1 MTGTEDRSQEE
12 RERAEEELP
21 EKDAAELV
29 HPADTADHLESL
41 ELEEQ
46 IKFIKRLPIRDAASS
61 IAEMGHQERI
71 ELFERLNL
79 GMASRVISNMA
90 PDDATD
96 ILAGLDEE
104 RRRSILARIPPRDRV
119 ELRELLTY
127 DPDTA
132 GGVMNTD
139 ALVLHQ
145 DLDTD
150 QAINLIRRQVGDK
163 EIPYYAYVVDEENRL
178 VGVVSLR
185 ELMIAPHAMHLEDL
199 IQPQKLIAV
208 HHETDQEEVA
218 RLISN
223 YNFLALPVV
232 DDEEK
237 LLGVVTVDDVINI
250 IHEEASEDMQSMVGA
265 GMDETTE
272 SPWLYSVK
280 KRVPWLL
287 LNMVNSA
294 VAAYVVHLFE
304 DNIAKITLLA
314 VLMPVVANMAGNSGQ
329 QALAVMIRQMAVE
342 RFERKKFWLGV
353 LREAR
358 IGFTNGILLGGTIFC
373 VVWALTQNLTLSGV
387 VGAAMW
393 IDMFVG
399 CTAGASIPLILQELG
414 RDPAQ
419 ASTIFLTTITDTV
432 GFLSLLSLA
441 GLVLLGG

>member
-1 MTGTEDRSQEE
+1 MPETEE
-12 RERAEEELP
+12 RNGEERSEREPEEESTS
-21 EKDAAELV
+21 ELA
-29 HPADTADHLESL
+29 HPADTAEHLESL
-41 ELEEQ
+41 ELEAQ
-46 IKFIKRLPIRDAASS
+46 IKFIKLLPVKDAAAA
-61 IAEMGHQERI
+61 IAEMGHYERI
-71 ELFERLNL
+71 ELIQRLNL
-79 GMASRVISNMA
+79 GMASRVIANMA

-104 RRRSILARIPPRDRV
+104 LRRHLLAKIPPRDRS

-127 DPDTA
+127 DPDSA

-139 ALVLHQ
+139 TLVLHQ
-145 DLDTD
+145 DLNTD
-150 QAINLIRRQVGDK
+150 QAIALVRQQVEDK
-163 EIPYYAYVVDEENRL
+163 EIPYYAYVVDDENRL
-178 VGVVSLR
+178 QGVVSLR
-185 ELMIAPHAMHLEDL
+185 ELMIAPHTMHLEDL
-199 IQPQKLIAV
+199 IQSQKLIAV
-208 HHETDQEEVA
+208 HHDTDQEEVV
-218 RLISN
+218 RLIST

-232 DDEEK
+232 DDENR
-237 LLGVVTVDDVINI
+237 LQGVVTVDDVINI

-265 GMDETTE
+265 GMDESTE

-280 KRVPWLL
+280 KRIPWLL

-342 RFERKKFWLGV
+342 KFERKKFWLGV

-358 IGFTNGILLGGTIFC
+358 IGFTNGIMLGGTIFC
-373 VVWALTQNLTLSGV
+373 VVWILTQNILLSCV

-399 CTAGASIPLILQELG
+399 CTAGASIPLMLHELG

-419 ASTIFLTTITDTV
+419 ASTIFLTTITDSV

-441 GLVLLGG
+441 GLVLLGT

>member
-1 MTGTEDRSQEE
+1 MPETGQPTGEE
-12 RERAEEELP
+12 RIDRELP
-21 EKDAAELV
+21 EQDASELA

-46 IKFIKRLPIRDAASS
+46 IKFIKRLPVRDAASS
-61 IAEMGHQERI
+61 IAEMGHHERI
-71 ELFERLNL
+71 ELFQRLNL
-79 GMASRVISNMA
+79 GMASRVIANMA

-96 ILAGLDEE
+96 ILAGLEE
-104 RRRSILARIPPRDRV
+104 EHRRSILARIPPRDRV

-145 DLDTD
+145 DLDSD
-150 QAINLIRRQVGDK
+150 QAIALIREQVEDK
-163 EIPYYAYVVDEENRL
+163 EIPYYAYVVDDESRL
-178 VGVVSLR
+178 MGVVSLR
-185 ELMIAPHAMHLEDL
+185 ELMIAPHTMHLEDL
-199 IQPQKLIAV
+199 IQSQRLIAV

-218 RLISN
+218 KLISN

-232 DDEEK
+232 DDEGK
-237 LLGVVTVDDVINI
+237 FLGVVTVDDVINI

-342 RFERKKFWLGV
+342 KFERKKFWLGV

-358 IGFTNGILLGGTIFC
+358 IGFINGIMLGGTIFC
-373 VVWALTQNLTLSGV
+373 VVWVLTQNLLLSGV
-387 VGAAMW
+387 VGTAMW
-393 IDMFVG
+393 MDMFVG
-399 CTAGASIPLILQELG
+399 CTAGASIPLVLHELG

-419 ASTIFLTTITDTV
+419 ASTIFLTTITDSV